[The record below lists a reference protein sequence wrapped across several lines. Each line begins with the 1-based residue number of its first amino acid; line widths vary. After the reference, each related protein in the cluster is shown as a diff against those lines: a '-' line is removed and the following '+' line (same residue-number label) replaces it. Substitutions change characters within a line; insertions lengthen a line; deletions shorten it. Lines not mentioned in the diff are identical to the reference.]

1 MGRQLVQTKTK
12 HSHQPDIVFKKLQ
25 KLLLLFHEVF
35 LVILNI
41 WEVFAT
47 SSQSNWYVTT
57 CGRLWVIF
65 SVIYQL
71 EVILPRALHMC
82 YT

>member
-25 KLLLLFHEVF
+25 KLLFLFHEVF

-41 WEVFAT
+41 
-47 SSQSNWYVTT
+47 
-57 CGRLWVIF
+57 
-65 SVIYQL
+65 
-71 EVILPRALHMC
+71 
-82 YT
+82 